1 MTDRSNDA
9 GFDRPVR
16 RPTAPHAQVR
26 TTLLTPAGRGALA
39 VVGMAGAGAVELV
52 SRLFSPRG
60 ETPLAGRPA
69 GAIVFGR
76 WGDTAKGAGEDLVV
90 VYRSDDDLEI
100 HCHGGLAAS
109 EAVIASLE
117 RLGAVRQPWP
127 EWLRAGGMVEIE
139 VEAREALAVAGGPK
153 AARILARQ
161 LTGLLQVE
169 LERVRRLMQDGHLAL
184 ARDALD
190 RLARGSRVGLRLVRP
205 WRVVLA
211 GSVNAGKSSLANALV
226 GYARSIVSP
235 EPGTTR
241 DLLQTRIVING
252 WEVDLVDTAGLRDA
266 AAAAGAGGDAASAVE
281 REGMVRAVA
290 ACADADL
297 VLRVVDGREAI
308 AAGRLAPEAPG
319 ELLVYSKADLTE
331 RGRESAPGRES
342 ARGRESA
349 PDSPPPWLS
358 SSSSLWT
365 SVVSGE
371 GIEKLAAGIV
381 RRLVSE
387 EADEPDLLSGPVPF
401 TPRQVAAV
409 AALDAECASLSEAVG
424 FQPGCCREADS
435 AS

>member
-1 MTDRSNDA
+1 MTDRSSDA

-16 RPTAPHAQVR
+16 PQTAPHAQVR

-39 VVGMAGAGAVELV
+39 VVGMAGAGAAELV
-52 SRLFSPRG
+52 ARLFSPRG
-60 ETPLAGRPA
+60 GTPLAGRPA

-76 WGDTAKGAGEDLVV
+76 WGETAAGAGEDLVV
-90 VYRSDDDLEI
+90 VCRSDDDLEI

-109 EAVIASLE
+109 EAVISSLE
-117 RLGAVRQPWP
+117 GLGAVRQSWP
-127 EWLRAGGMVEIE
+127 EWLRAGGMAEIE
-139 VEAREALAVAGGPK
+139 VEAREALATAGGPK

-161 LTGLLQVE
+161 LTGLLQAE

-184 ARDALD
+184 ARAALD

-266 AAAAGAGGDAASAVE
+266 AAGAGGDAASAVE

-331 RGRESAPGRES
+331 RGRGSALGR
-342 ARGRESA
+342 GSA
-349 PDSPPPWLS
+349 PDGPPWLS

-387 EADEPDLLSGPVPF
+387 EVDEPDLLSGPVPF

>member
-1 MTDRSNDA
+1 
-9 GFDRPVR
+9 
-16 RPTAPHAQVR
+16 
-26 TTLLTPAGRGALA
+26 
-39 VVGMAGAGAVELV
+39 
-52 SRLFSPRG
+52 
-60 ETPLAGRPA
+60 
-69 GAIVFGR
+69 
-76 WGDTAKGAGEDLVV
+76 
-90 VYRSDDDLEI
+90 
-100 HCHGGLAAS
+100 
-109 EAVIASLE
+109 
-117 RLGAVRQPWP
+117 
-127 EWLRAGGMVEIE
+127 
-139 VEAREALAVAGGPK
+139 
-153 AARILARQ
+153 
-161 LTGLLQVE
+161 
-169 LERVRRLMQDGHLAL
+169 
-184 ARDALD
+184 
-190 RLARGSRVGLRLVRP
+190 
-205 WRVVLA
+205 
-211 GSVNAGKSSLANALV
+211 LV

-266 AAAAGAGGDAASAVE
+266 AAAAGAGADAASAVE

-308 AAGRLAPEAPG
+308 AAGGVAPEAPG
-319 ELLVYSKADLTE
+319 ELLVYSKADLAE
-331 RGRESAPGRES
+331 RGRESASGRESAPGR
-342 ARGRESA
+342 GSA
-349 PDSPPPWLS
+349 PDGPPWLS
-358 SSSSLWT
+358 SSSSPRAGVWT

-409 AALDAECASLSEAVG
+409 AALSAECASLSEAVG

>member
-9 GFDRPVR
+9 GFDRPER
-16 RPTAPHAQVR
+16 RPTAPQAQVR
-26 TTLLTPAGRGALA
+26 TTLLTPAGRAALA
-39 VVGMAGAGAVELV
+39 VVGVAGVGALELIT
-52 SRLFSPRG
+52 RLFSPRG
-60 ETPLAGRPA
+60 ETPLADRPA

-76 WGDTAKGAGEDLVV
+76 WVATAEGSGEDLVV
-90 VYRSDDDLEI
+90 VCRSDDDLEI

-117 RLGAVRQPWP
+117 GLGAVRQLWP
-127 EWLRAGGMVEIE
+127 EWLRAGGMAEIE

-153 AARILARQ
+153 AARILGRQ
-161 LTGLLQVE
+161 LTGLLQGE

-184 ARDALD
+184 ARAALD
-190 RLARGSRVGLRLVRP
+190 RLARGARVGLRLVRP

-266 AAAAGAGGDAASAVE
+266 AADADTGAGAGAGAVSPVE
-281 REGMVRAVA
+281 REGMARAVA

-319 ELLVYSKADLTE
+319 ELRVYSKADLTE
-331 RGRESAPGRES
+331 RGRGTAQDEPSRLVG
-342 ARGRESA
+342 
-349 PDSPPPWLS
+349 S
-358 SSSSLWT
+358 SSPRAAVWTSGWT

-371 GIEKLAAGIV
+371 GIEELAAGIV
-381 RRLVSE
+381 QRLVSE

-401 TPRQVAAV
+401 TQRQVAAV
-409 AALDAECASLSEAVG
+409 AALTQECASLSEAVD
-424 FQPGCCREADS
+424 F
-435 AS
+435 